1 MTPTTETGAR
11 AAGAGL
17 VEFRQVGFA
26 YPAARRGAGPAPF
39 RVRDV
44 SFDVAAGT
52 VVGIIGPNASGKTTL
67 VRLLSRL
74 LEPSAGEIRL
84 DGTSL
89 TALSRAAL
97 AARVAVVA
105 QDVPRGFPYSVEE
118 LVLMGR
124 FPHGRARFFESEHD
138 LAAARA
144 AMARVG
150 VDELAARPLE
160 ALSGGERQ
168 RVMLARA
175 LAQEPRV
182 LVLDEPTAHLDL
194 RHQVECARLLRALNQ
209 RDGLTVILVSH
220 DLDLAG
226 ELCDRLLLVAGGEVA
241 GWGTP
246 AEILA
251 PALLERAYGC
261 ALEVTPAGAG
271 SPPRVRPRWSSAA
284 EARDAAR
291 EGRWERTVHG
301 A

>member
-1 MTPTTETGAR
+1 MTSTAGTGAR
-11 AAGAGL
+11 AGAAGL

-26 YPAARRGAGPAPF
+26 YPAARRGGPAPF

-44 SFDVAAGT
+44 TFDVAAGA

-84 DGTSL
+84 DGIAL
-89 TALSRAAL
+89 AALSRAAL

-124 FPHGRARFFESEHD
+124 FPHGRARFFESERD
-138 LAAARA
+138 RAAARA

-150 VDELAARPLE
+150 VAELAARPLE

-194 RHQVECARLLRALNQ
+194 RHQVECARLLRALNR

-226 ELCDRLLLVAGGEVA
+226 ELCDRLLLVAAGEVA

-261 ALEVTPAGAG
+261 ALDVTPAAEG
-271 SPPRVRPRWSSAA
+271 SPPRVRPKWSSAA
-284 EARDAAR
+284 ETRDADR